1 MYVFTVPTSSALSV
15 NSSGLSLTVTS
26 GYPSDPFGF
35 RIKKISLALVQVSY
49 LKGSMVVN
57 LYEFSQ
63 PIREPFRPPLTEVRH
78 DVLYEAISI
87 ILLVRQ
93 QLQRIN
99 QIAAKALIP
108 AATDPVFLLAFLLR
122 PPVETFLLLLFLGK
136 NIPTFLA
143 RVVLFP
149 SFSKVFH
156 DAPFFLH
163 KFMSLPPC
171 QWFVSFCSQRLVV
184 AFLA

>member
-1 MYVFTVPTSSALSV
+1 M
-15 NSSGLSLTVTS
+15 
-26 GYPSDPFGF
+26 
-35 RIKKISLALVQVSY
+35 SY
-49 LKGSMVVN
+49 LKDTIVVN

-87 ILLVRQ
+87 FLLVRQ

-156 DAPFFLH
+156 DAPFFSTNSCHCHLVNGSSPLALRD
-163 KFMSLPPC
+163 SL
-171 QWFVSFCSQRLVV
+171 
-184 AFLA
+184 